1 MYPRGTLV
9 DEQYQYDPS
18 IAAGLK
24 GGTMHPMFRRVKQE
38 DIENL
43 KLHRLDF
50 ISGKAVVG
58 EFTNVYHWNHA
69 ERSADDFFAPSVM
82 G

>member
-9 DEQYQYDPS
+9 DPEYQYDPT
-18 IAAGLK
+18 IPAGQK
-24 GGTMHPMFRRVKQE
+24 GGTMHPMYRKVKQD
-38 DIENL
+38 DIENI
-43 KLHRLDF
+43 KLHKLNF
-50 ISGKAVVG
+50 ENGKAVIG

-69 ERSADDFFAPSVM
+69 DNGPENTFIPPVF